1 VNALTGNDWQ
11 AEGRPTAEL
20 EQAAGP
26 EPTRSDTLAALR
38 DTLIVFSMQLSFRV
52 TMFLRHLNY

>member
-11 AEGRPTAEL
+11 AEGGPAAEL

-26 EPTRSDTLAALR
+26 ELPRSEKLAALR

>member
-1 VNALTGNDWQ
+1 MSARTGNDWQ
-11 AEGRPTAEL
+11 AEGVPAPNR
-20 EQAAGP
+20 EQAAGNMP
-26 EPTRSDTLAALR
+26 LRGEKWVALR